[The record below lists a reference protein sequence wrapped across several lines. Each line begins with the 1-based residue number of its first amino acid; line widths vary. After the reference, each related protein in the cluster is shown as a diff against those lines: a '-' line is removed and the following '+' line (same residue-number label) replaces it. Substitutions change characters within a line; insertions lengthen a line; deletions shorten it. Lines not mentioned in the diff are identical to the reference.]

1 METKK
6 DIFVLTGSGHKGSV
20 KISYAEGGNKVKVE
34 CNLDFRPSGATLY
47 IIGDEIAQ
55 LQLNDSK
62 TCVELP
68 FQSKSVDGCVIR
80 SSSFT
85 MLGGRGNKSEML
97 AKIDAAKHSKQPK
110 KIDEISAENPPKN
123 TVVFTSKTAKISDK
137 TSDEKAPDFDTK
149 ADDKKSNNTHP
160 NLAKLLAETSS
171 DTGILKY
178 NGSNFYLAIKPQLD
192 EMFVCYKQ
200 ETKLNETVGN
210 SSWVHI
216 DTEDGYYVVG
226 LLKDGDTP
234 SYICYGVP
242 SKDEND
248 VPPELKN
255 VCVWLPVED
264 ENIKGYWVIYQS
276 AVNGEIVK

>member
-20 KISYAEGGNKVKVE
+20 KISSAESGNKVKVE

-55 LQLNDSK
+55 LALNDSK

-97 AKIDAAKHSKQPK
+97 AKIDAAKHSKQPQK
-110 KIDEISAENPPKN
+110 NCETNGETPPKN
-123 TVVFTSKTAKISDK
+123 TVVFTKNTAKISDK
-137 TSDEKAPDFDTK
+137 ISDEKAPDFDTK
-149 ADDKKSNNTHP
+149 TDDKKSNNTHP
-160 NLAKLLAETSS
+160 NLAKLLAETSN